1 MFDLEKDMSKIEESV
16 TVWLVERHN
25 DLIEFLSIIK
35 NEEFNDKLVK
45 QFLVDFSKYFS
56 LTITEKALFVKKL
69 KNAKREYMQ
78 TKANYLKQAIDE
90 GNIKKSDAKNTKE
103 SYILA
108 NTDIKK
114 YEDKIDDYEN
124 IVLFFEDSIS
134 MLRNVPIQEIESV
147 YRLEKKL

>member
-103 SYILA
+103 NYILA